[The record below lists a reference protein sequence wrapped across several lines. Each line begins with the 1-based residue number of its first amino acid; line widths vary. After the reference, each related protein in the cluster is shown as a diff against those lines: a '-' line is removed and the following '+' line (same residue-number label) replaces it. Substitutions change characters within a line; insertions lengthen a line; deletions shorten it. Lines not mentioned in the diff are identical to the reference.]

1 MAAASLHHRLT
12 ALDAA
17 FLYLEKPTAPM
28 HIGGIT
34 LLGGRLPVGRF
45 VQSLESKLHLLPRYR
60 QRLVVPPL
68 NIGHP
73 TWESDPDFDIE
84 NHVIPMEL
92 AKPGSDAQ
100 LRREANKL
108 FAQVLMRDK
117 PLWKIY
123 VIHGLEGDR
132 TALVSLVHHA
142 MVDGVSGVE
151 LLKIIM
157 DPSPAPP
164 EVTPAPYEPRPLPS
178 TAQVLADTS
187 WDNVVEQLAN
197 LSELQR
203 NAVGLASR
211 FSGSE
216 LIGLTRHVPGLVG
229 GLLRPTKRLPFN
241 TRRFSGKRKLS
252 WSTAS
257 FAEIRGIRS
266 ALGGTVNDV
275 VLAGLGGAV
284 RRYLEHHKIPI
295 GRKQTLRVMV
305 PVSVRHAGEQEALG
319 NRVSLMPVD
328 VPLGVED
335 PVACYE
341 AVADRTNMLKKMHV
355 AELLS
360 LGTHLWAGAPAALQ
374 AMIGS
379 AAFAPR
385 LQGALSLVMPF
396 PGLHMVCTNVPGPQI
411 PLYCVGQKV
420 DAHYPLLPVAPGMG
434 LALGVF
440 SYNQMLHFG
449 FIADDAAAPD
459 VARFNTFFDR
469 SLIALRKAAGVPALP
484 PVQLATMRRAAE
496 EGIGE
501 AVAGE
506 ANGAVPPTK
515 RRVRKAKAGAKQ
527 VSARMD
533 EASIPDINVA
543 LAAPPPE
550 TTEEEVEALLEKKI
564 PVNNPT
570 RQQKIDKRK

>member
-1 MAAASLHHRLT
+1 MADTSLHHRLT

-34 LLGGRLPVGRF
+34 LLEGRLPVGSF
-45 VQSLESKLHLLPRYR
+45 VESLQSKLHLLPRYR

-73 TWESDPDFDIE
+73 TWENDPEFDIE
-84 NHVIPMEL
+84 NHVFPLEL
-92 AKPGSDAQ
+92 SKPGSDAQ

-108 FAQVLMRDK
+108 FAQVLQRDK

-123 VIHGLEGDR
+123 VIHGLENDR
-132 TALVSLVHHA
+132 TALVSLVHHS

-157 DPSPAPP
+157 DPSPNPP
-164 EVTPAPYEPRPLPS
+164 EVMPEPYEPHPLPS
-178 TAQVLADTS
+178 TAQVLADTG
-187 WDNVVEQLAN
+187 WDNIVEQLAN

-203 NAVGLASR
+203 NAVSLATR
-211 FSGSE
+211 FRGSE
-216 LIGLTRHVPGLVG
+216 LVGLSRHVPGLVG
-229 GLLRPTKRLPFN
+229 RLLRPTKKFPFN
-241 TRRFSGKRKLS
+241 TRTFSGKRKLS

-284 RRYLEHHKIPI
+284 RRYLEHHNISI

-305 PVSVRHAGEQEALG
+305 PVNIRHDGEQQALG
-319 NRVSLMPVD
+319 NRVSLIPVD
-328 VPLGVED
+328 VPLGLSD
-335 PVACYE
+335 PVARYE
-341 AVADRTNMLKKMHV
+341 AVADHTNMLKKMRV

-360 LGTHLWAGAPAALQ
+360 LGTHVWAGAPPALQ
-374 AMIGS
+374 AILGG

-385 LQGALSLVMPF
+385 LQGAINLVLPF

-411 PLYCVGQKV
+411 PLYCIGHKV
-420 DAHYPLLPVAPGMG
+420 AAHYPLLPVAPGMG

-440 SYNQMLHFG
+440 SYNQVLHFG
-449 FIADDAAAPD
+449 FIADNAAAPD

-484 PVQLATMRRAAE
+484 PVKLSPFRQMTEGSDRVAA
-496 EGIGE
+496 
-501 AVAGE
+501 AE
-506 ANGAVPPTK
+506 ANGAAKPAK
-515 RRVRKAKAGAKQ
+515 RRAVKAKARAKS
-527 VSARMD
+527 VGVPVD
-533 EASIPDINVA
+533 ETPLPEIYAEPIT
-543 LAAPPPE
+543 PPPE
-550 TTEEEVEALLEKKI
+550 TTEEEVEALLDKKI
-564 PVNNPT
+564 PVNNPA
-570 RQQKIDKRK
+570 RQQKLDKRK

>member
-1 MAAASLHHRLT
+1 MADTPLHHRLT

-34 LLGGRLPVGRF
+34 LLEGRLPVGSF
-45 VQSLESKLHLLPRYR
+45 VQSLQSKLHLLPRYR

-73 TWESDPDFDIE
+73 TWENDPDFDIE
-84 NHVIPMEL
+84 NHVLPLEL
-92 AKPGSDAQ
+92 SKPGSEAQ

-108 FAQVLMRDK
+108 FAQVLQRDK

-132 TALVSLVHHA
+132 TALVSLVHHS

-157 DPSPAPP
+157 DPSPHPP
-164 EVTPAPYEPRPLPS
+164 EVMPAPYEPGALPS
-178 TAQVLADTS
+178 AAQVLVDAG
-187 WDNVVEQLAN
+187 WDNIVEQFAN

-203 NAVGLASR
+203 NAVNIATR
-211 FSGSE
+211 FRGSE
-216 LIGLTRHVPGLVG
+216 LLGLSRHVPGVVG
-229 GLLRPTKRLPFN
+229 RLLRPTKKLPFN
-241 TRRFSGKRKLS
+241 TRTFSGKRKLS

-284 RRYLEHHKIPI
+284 RRYLEHHNITI
-295 GRKQTLRVMV
+295 GRKQALRVMV
-305 PVSVRHAGEQEALG
+305 PVNIRHDGEHQALG

-335 PVACYE
+335 PIARYE
-341 AVADRTNMLKKMHV
+341 AVSDHTNVLKKMHV

-360 LGTHLWAGAPAALQ
+360 LGTHLWAGAPPAVQALL
-374 AMIGS
+374 GG

-385 LQGALSLVMPF
+385 LQGAISLVLPF

-411 PLYCVGQKV
+411 PLYCVGHQV
-420 DAHYPLLPVAPGMG
+420 EAHYPLLPVAPGMG

-449 FIADDAAAPD
+449 FIADNAAAPD
-459 VARFNTFFDR
+459 VSRFNTFFDR
-469 SLIALRKAAGVPALP
+469 SLVELRKAAGVPALP
-484 PVQLATMRRAAE
+484 PVKLAPYRRGREAPATAIAAEGNGAAKPAKRRA
-496 EGIGE
+496 
-501 AVAGE
+501 V
-506 ANGAVPPTK
+506 
-515 RRVRKAKAGAKQ
+515 KAKPKAAAKAAMP
-527 VSARMD
+527 VEESLPL
-533 EASIPDINVA
+533 E
-543 LAAPPPE
+543 LAVEPVAPPPA
-550 TTEEEVEALLEKKI
+550 TTDEEVDALLEKKI
-564 PVNNPT
+564 PVNSPT
-570 RQQKIDKRK
+570 RQQKLDKRK